1 MMAAMDVDAA
11 PLVID
16 LDGTLVRTDLLHESV
31 LKMVRRAPYLVFA
44 LPYWLMAGRAAFKR
58 RVAEHVSPDY
68 DSLPYDPEVLAWIR
82 EEREHGRRVVLCT
95 ASDSAYAE
103 GVASHL
109 GLFDEVFA
117 SDGTTNLSS
126 GRKAALLVDRYGDHG
141 FDYAGNSSADLEV
154 WRDSRR
160 AILVDTSASLG
171 DVARRRFEVEREF
184 AREVPLLSTWLRA
197 MRPYQWLKNLLVFVP
212 LAGAHQLNN
221 PALLWQAMLAFLAFS
236 LCASSVYIVNDLI
249 DVESDRN
256 HPRKRLRPF
265 ASGALAP
272 AHGIVVA
279 AVLLVAATAIATSV
293 TPGFLFWLEAY
304 FALTLAYTFDLK
316 RRPLVDCVALGGLY
330 TLRIV
335 AGWSAVGLPAS
346 FWLLAFSLFLFLS
359 LAFVKRY
366 SELTA
371 IIREGRAE
379 AQGRGYVAFDLQLV
393 QTMGVAAG
401 FNAVLLMA
409 LYINGDT
416 VLRLYRRPEVL
427 WLAIPVVLYW
437 ISRMW
442 MKAHRGDMQEDPL
455 LYSLRDRY
463 SLACVA
469 ICAVIAWAA
478 S

>member
-1 MMAAMDVDAA
+1 MDLDAK

-31 LKMVRRAPYLVFA
+31 LQMVRRAPYLLFA
-44 LPYWLMAGRAAFKR
+44 LPYWLLSGKAFFKR
-58 RVAEHVSPDY
+58 RVAEHFTPDF

-82 EEREHGRRVVLCT
+82 EQRDDGPRIVLCT

-109 GLFDEVFA
+109 GLFDEVFG
-117 SDGTTNLSS
+117 SDGKTNLSAH
-126 GRKAALLVDRYGDHG
+126 RKAELLVDRFGDRG

-160 AILVDTSASLG
+160 AILVDTSASVG
-171 DVARRRFEVEREF
+171 HRARQRCDVEREF
-184 AREVPLLSTWLRA
+184 PRNVPRLSTWLRA
-197 MRPYQWLKNLLVFVP
+197 IRLHQWLKNLLVFVP
-212 LAGAHQLNN
+212 LAGAHQLGDLN
-221 PALLWQAMLAFLAFS
+221 LLWQASIAFLAFG
-236 LCASSVYIVNDLI
+236 LCASSVYILNDLA
-249 DVESDRN
+249 DVQSDRH

-265 ASGALAP
+265 ASGALP
-272 AHGIVVA
+272 AAQGIVAA
-279 AVLLVAATAIATSV
+279 AVLLVGAIALATAV
-293 TPGFLFWLEAY
+293 TPSFLLWLGVY

-316 RRPLVDCVALGGLY
+316 RRPLVDCVALGALY

-335 AGWSAVGLPAS
+335 AGWSAVGMAAS

-366 SELTA
+366 SELA
-371 IIREGRAE
+371 AVVREGRIE
-379 AQGRGYVAFDLQLV
+379 AQGRGYIASDLQLV

-416 VLRLYRRPEVL
+416 VLRLYHRPEIL

-442 MKAHRGDMQEDPL
+442 MKAHRGDMQDDPL
-455 LYSLRDRY
+455 LYALRDRY
-463 SLACVA
+463 SIACVV
-469 ICAVIAWAA
+469 ICAGIAWAA
-478 S
+478 R